1 MNEEFFAAIELMAA
15 EKHIPVDLLYEKVRN
30 ALIVAEKRNFGGKDD
45 VVFCDIDPEAKTL
58 RVYAR
63 KTVVEELEDPDT
75 EILVDAAHQYDANA
89 KAGDIIEIPLDT
101 KKFGRIDAQKAKHSI
116 RQGIRDAE
124 HSLTL
129 DVFSAHKQE
138 NISVKVLNVDT
149 RNGNAIVEMV
159 GTKAEAT
166 LPKNEQIPGEDLR
179 EGDLIKIYVVD
190 IREPD
195 PALKDSG
202 KGPRIMISRSH
213 PGFVR
218 RLFETE
224 VPEIASGTVEIKEV
238 SREAGSRTKI
248 AVWSENESVDA
259 VGACIGPH
267 GQRVGEV
274 VEQLGGEKIDIVPYS
289 PDPAEFIASALAPA
303 DVLHV
308 EILSEEEKS
317 CKVVVPDNQLSLA
330 IGNKGQNARLAAK
343 LTGWKIDINPESG
356 FPETDEEPED
366 VPETDDLPETEDVP
380 ETDADVSEEPAEE

>member
-63 KTVVEELEDPDT
+63 KTVVEELE
-75 EILVDAAHQYDANA
+75 DAAHQYDANA

-274 VEQLGGEKIDIVPYS
+274 VDQLGGEKIDIVPFS

-308 EILSEEEKS
+308 DILSEEEKS

-356 FPETDEEPED
+356 FPETEEA
-366 VPETDDLPETEDVP
+366 PETDGVP
-380 ETDADVSEEPAEE
+380 ETDAVAPEEPAEE

>member
-248 AVWSENESVDA
+248 
-259 VGACIGPH
+259 
-267 GQRVGEV
+267 
-274 VEQLGGEKIDIVPYS
+274 VPFS

-308 EILSEEEKS
+308 DILSEEEKS

-356 FPETDEEPED
+356 FPETEEA
-366 VPETDDLPETEDVP
+366 PETDGVP
-380 ETDADVSEEPAEE
+380 ETDAVAPEEPAEE

>member
-149 RNGNAIVEMV
+149 RNGNAIVEIQDHGCGMTEEAQQRIFDKFYQADKSRRQEGV
-159 GTKAEAT
+159 GLGLSLVKR
-166 LPKNEQIPGEDLR
+166 I
-179 EGDLIKIYVVD
+179 VD
-190 IREPD
+190 MM
-195 PALKDSG
+195 G
-202 KGPRIMISRSH
+202 GTISVQS
-213 PGFVR
+213 
-218 RLFETE
+218 
-224 VPEIASGTVEIKEV
+224 S
-238 SREAGSRTKI
+238 
-248 AVWSENESVDA
+248 
-259 VGACIGPH
+259 
-267 GQRVGEV
+267 VGEGATFR
-274 VEQLGGEKIDIVPYS
+274 VELPVS
-289 PDPAEFIASALAPA
+289 PPRHHHIEHHSSDQHLEAL
-303 DVLHV
+303 
-308 EILSEEEKS
+308 
-317 CKVVVPDNQLSLA
+317 N
-330 IGNKGQNARLAAK
+330 G
-343 LTGWKIDINPESG
+343 
-356 FPETDEEPED
+356 
-366 VPETDDLPETEDVP
+366 
-380 ETDADVSEEPAEE
+380 